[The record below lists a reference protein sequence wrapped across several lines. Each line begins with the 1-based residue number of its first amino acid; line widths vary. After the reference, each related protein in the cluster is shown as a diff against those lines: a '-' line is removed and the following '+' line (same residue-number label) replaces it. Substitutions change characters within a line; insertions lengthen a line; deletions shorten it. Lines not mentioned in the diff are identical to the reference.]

1 MQAQK
6 AYLQTVASEIRVDDH
21 KVQIIC
27 DKVRLAAIIAGQQT
41 VAGKVSGLVRK
52 WRPMR
57 NKYANLYVIEVEL

>member
-27 DKVRLAAIIAGQQT
+27 DKVSLAAIIAGQQT
-41 VAGKVSGLVRK
+41 LAGKVSGLVRK
-52 WRPMR
+52 
-57 NKYANLYVIEVEL
+57 